1 MKGSQSEG
9 IKAEARFKL
18 VYKEKMNYG
27 LQESLVYIL
36 NCESWKAFLLKL
48 KKNNKLELEMFKHL
62 EKIND
67 HYEFLMY
74 MFLFQINSGTH
85 LLPFDYHRLAN
96 LNGILHRLLI
106 LSNILSK
113 LMIHPYALVLLHC
126 LYGLKNDT
134 KVWLLGE
141 NTVGGGKT

>member
-1 MKGSQSEG
+1 MKSFSVK
-9 IKAEARFKL
+9 I
-18 VYKEKMNYG
+18 
-27 LQESLVYIL
+27 
-36 NCESWKAFLLKL
+36 
-48 KKNNKLELEMFKHL
+48 KKNNKLELEMLKHL

-106 LSNILSK
+106 QQYTKQTNDSPICTCSTILFIRS
-113 LMIHPYALVLLHC
+113 
-126 LYGLKNDT
+126 
-134 KVWLLGE
+134 
-141 NTVGGGKT
+141 